1 MNHPAALRELES
13 FQEARKYP
21 RITIKRPVQIVT
33 GSGDNISTYIFDIS
47 PDSMQIQCSQE
58 TALLIHPEGMD
69 STQSRINASTV
80 IASFYLPLQ
89 EQEVKV
95 KVSCTV
101 EYMAL
106 IPDNE
111 EEQFAIGLNFK
122 KFEGQT
128 VKYIGRYITHELEQ
142 STFAF

>member
-1 MNHPAALRELES
+1 
-13 FQEARKYP
+13 
-21 RITIKRPVQIVT
+21 
-33 GSGDNISTYIFDIS
+33 
-47 PDSMQIQCSQE
+47 
-58 TALLIHPEGMD
+58 MD
-69 STQSRINASTV
+69 STQSRINTKTV
-80 IASFYLPLQ
+80 IASFYLPIQ
-89 EQEVKV
+89 DQEVKV
-95 KVSCTV
+95 KVSCTI

-142 STFAF
+142 STFSF